1 VNGIEYNRIEFA
13 FSRIAQLYLKDNQLE
28 FMMASPTKFALLC
41 GLLAMFCFGVYDVL
55 KNYEDNACEMTYM
68 FEMPE
73 YMVSKADD
81 RRTIKSASHVG
92 MGNYRGAS
100 WVVVNCEDDVRV
112 FSARYWIISEAENA
126 R

>member
-1 VNGIEYNRIEFA
+1 
-13 FSRIAQLYLKDNQLE
+13 
-28 FMMASPTKFALLC
+28 MMASPTKFALLC

-92 MGNYRGAS
+92 VGNYGNWTFRPLAVS
-100 WVVVNCEDDVRV
+100 PPRRFAPCLDVSPPGR
-112 FSARYWIISEAENA
+112 FAP
-126 R
+126 